1 MDFNNQMKWYRGN
14 NHKSVKTVYENNWFK
29 IKNRDGFFSLEYGV
43 PQVVVLP
50 VIDTKKILFVKVK
63 RPLIN
68 DNSLELPAGGSIIGE
83 TLRQTAA
90 RELREE
96 TGITINDLD
105 RFYELPMLSE
115 LPGRSPEL
123 LSCFSI
129 DISVEEYESRFD
141 FDHEIAGLDLL
152 EFNTIIEKIISGEL
166 YLSSPIA
173 IVIRYLLKNHY
184 LCLGDK

>member
-1 MDFNNQMKWYRGN
+1 MNFYDQTKWNRGK
-14 NHKSVKTVYENNWFK
+14 NHKLVETVYENKWFK
-29 IKNRDGFFSLEYGV
+29 IKNRDGFFALEYEV

-50 VIDTKKILFVKVK
+50 VVNMNEILFVKVK

-68 DNSLELPAGGSIIGE
+68 DNSLELPAGGSNDGE

-96 TGITINDLD
+96 TGITIKDLD

-123 LSCFSI
+123 LSCFSLN
-129 DISVEEYESRFD
+129 ISAKEYESRLD

-152 EFNTIIEKIISGEL
+152 PFNTIIKKIISGEL

-173 IVIRYLLKNHY
+173 IVLRYLLEKQY